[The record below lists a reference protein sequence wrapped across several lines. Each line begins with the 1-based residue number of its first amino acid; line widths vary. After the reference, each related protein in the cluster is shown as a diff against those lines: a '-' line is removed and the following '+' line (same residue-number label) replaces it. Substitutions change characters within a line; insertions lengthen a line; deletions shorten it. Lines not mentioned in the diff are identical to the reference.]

1 MAGQQGAY
9 VARMIN
15 KGYRLG
21 TGGLD
26 KAFPA
31 RWKEGSASE
40 VRPIS

>member
-1 MAGQQGAY
+1 
-9 VARMIN
+9 MIN

-40 VRPIS
+40 VRPFSSLMTWDA